1 MSFNTWMPA
10 AVSSEARPWAGTV
23 WRMVEAQH
31 TASTM
36 KIVDND
42 AEQDLLETLLE
53 SSKPAQPGSVLAL
66 DYLLATP
73 FRYHPLRGG
82 SRFRAIT
89 DPGVFYGAE
98 SVRTASAELGYW
110 RWRFLKDAVDLE
122 KLEPVA
128 HTAFSADV
136 RTQTVDLRQPTFSA
150 DATAWLHPADYG
162 ATQAFLFY
170 RASAGFQAGSYVLG
184 RCSRDHADWMIREVE
199 SLRPSGRVW
208 VVISHATNQARELSS
223 LLAHLRATG
232 RQLDHVLPPSG
243 EDAEAYLFALNPPTV
258 TAGTGSEPFA
268 GTQSWECGGPAGDS
282 AAR

>member
-1 MSFNTWMPA
+1 MSFNTWTPA
-10 AVSSEARPWAGTV
+10 AVLSEARLWAGAM

-53 SSKPAQPGSVLAL
+53 DSKPAQPASALAL

-128 HTAFSADV
+128 HTALSADV
-136 RTQTVDLRQPTFSA
+136 RTQMVDLRQPPFSA
-150 DATAWLHPADYG
+150 DASWLHPADYS
-162 ATQAFLFY
+162 ATQAFAQVARVADIGGIQYQSVRDPKL
-170 RASAGFQAGSYVLG
+170 AWCVALLTPQAFAKPRPRLMQTWWLAVHQDAVTW
-184 RCSRDHADWMIREVE
+184 RRDNE
-199 SLRPSGRVW
+199 SM
-208 VVISHATNQARELSS
+208 T
-223 LLAHLRATG
+223 
-232 RQLDHVLPPSG
+232 
-243 EDAEAYLFALNPPTV
+243 FA
-258 TAGTGSEPFA
+258 
-268 GTQSWECGGPAGDS
+268 
-282 AAR
+282 AAAW

>member
-10 AVSSEARPWAGTV
+10 AVLSEAWPWAGTV

-53 SSKPAQPGSVLAL
+53 SSKPAQPATVLAL
-66 DYLLATP
+66 DYVLATP

-89 DPGVFYGAE
+89 DPGVFYCAE

-136 RTQTVDLRQPTFSA
+136 STQGVDLRQTPFSA
-150 DATAWLHPADYG
+150 DAAAWLHPADYS
-162 ATQAFLFY
+162 TIQAFAQVARVAEVGCIQYQSVRDPKPAWCMALLTPQAFAKP
-170 RASAGFQAGSYVLG
+170 RPRLMQTWWLAVHQDAVIWRRDNAS
-184 RCSRDHADWMIREVE
+184 M
-199 SLRPSGRVW
+199 
-208 VVISHATNQARELSS
+208 T
-223 LLAHLRATG
+223 
-232 RQLDHVLPPSG
+232 
-243 EDAEAYLFALNPPTV
+243 FA
-258 TAGTGSEPFA
+258 
-268 GTQSWECGGPAGDS
+268 
-282 AAR
+282 AAAW